1 MARKTAM
8 VLCPGRGVYNAPEL
22 GYLKRH
28 HPDKKA
34 LIDRFDAQRR
44 DNGQPGIA
52 DLDAAERYTVS
63 TYTRGDN
70 ASGLIYACSYADFL
84 DIDRR
89 QIDIVAVTGNSMG
102 WYTTLACAGAL
113 GAEAGF
119 QVVNTMGTFMHQALI
134 GGQIVYPFVDHDWRP
149 IPGRREQLL
158 ALVGDVPGLY
168 VSIHLGGM
176 IVLAGDADALD
187 AAERRLQPVDGRFP
201 MRLGNHAAFHTPL
214 QQPISRKGRAALGQE
229 LFTQPDIPMIDGRGH
244 VWLPKAANIDA
255 LWDYTFGH
263 QVVEPYD
270 FTRAVVTGV
279 HEFAPDML
287 ILLGPGTTLG
297 GATAQALIACG
308 WLGLS
313 SKTDFKRLQDRAPV
327 VRQMP

>member
-1 MARKTAM
+1 MGRKTAM
-8 VLCPGRGVYNAPEL
+8 VVCPGRGVYNAPEL

-28 HPDKKA
+28 HPGKTA
-34 LIDRFDAQRR
+34 LIERFDAQRR
-44 DNGQPGIA
+44 DNGQPSIA
-52 DLDAAERYTVS
+52 ELDAAERYTVS

-84 DIDRR
+84 DIDRH

-113 GAEAGF
+113 DADAGF
-119 QVVNTMGTFMHQALI
+119 RVVNTMGTFMHQALI
-134 GGQIVYPFVDHDWRP
+134 GGQILHPFVDDDWRA
-149 IPGRREQLL
+149 IPGRRDLLL
-158 ALVGDVPGLY
+158 ALARDIPGLH

-187 AAERRLQPVDGRFP
+187 AVERRLQPVDGRFP

-214 QQPISRKGRAALGQE
+214 QEPISRQGRAALGQD
-229 LFTQPDIPMIDGRGH
+229 LFAQPDIPMIDGRGH
-244 VWLPKAANIDA
+244 VWLPKAVDTEA
-255 LWDYTFGH
+255 LWDYSFGH
-263 QVVEPYD
+263 QVVRPYD
-270 FTRAVVTGV
+270 FTRAVITGV

-287 ILLGPGTTLG
+287 IILGPGTTLG

-313 SKTDFKRLQDRAPV
+313 SKTAFKRLQDRSPV
-327 VRQMP
+327 IRQMP

>member
-34 LIDRFDAQRR
+34 LIERFDAQRR
-44 DNGQPGIA
+44 DNGQPAIA

-119 QVVNTMGTFMHQALI
+119 EVVNTMGTFMHQALI

-149 IPGRREQLL
+149 IPGRRERLL

-187 AAERRLQPVDGRFP
+187 AAERRLEPVDGRFP

-214 QQPISRKGRAALGQE
+214 QQPISRKGRAALGHE

-244 VWLPKAANIDA
+244 VWLPKAVNIDA

-308 WLGLS
+308 WLALS